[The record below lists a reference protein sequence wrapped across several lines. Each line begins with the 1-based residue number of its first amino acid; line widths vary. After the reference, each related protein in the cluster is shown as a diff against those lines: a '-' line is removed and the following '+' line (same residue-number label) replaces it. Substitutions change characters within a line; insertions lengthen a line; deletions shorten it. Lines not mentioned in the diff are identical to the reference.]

1 MGTHP
6 IFESDFD
13 CLTEIMEWDG
23 LDQAL
28 PNEIAK
34 FDQAQVA
41 RLRSQLLHQSNY
53 HHQTKAAT
61 NKASCT
67 MLKEIIDE
75 LGHRSGRAQG
85 LGHSITTFDKF
96 AFGDRHTIYILRDRP
111 PARKMQ
117 VSDEK
122 ENGEEEGEEEAQ
134 RAAPG
139 KVYGFIKIG
148 HKPLFVMDANGN
160 QLEVNPLC
168 VLDFYVLEE
177 YQRNGFGLKLFAN
190 MLRDQSINPAQLAI
204 DRPSAKFRA
213 FLKKH
218 YGLARNIPQVNNF
231 VIFDG
236 FFKLNPVRRNRNR
249 LFDDFN
255 DRRVKS
261 GNIDRRKVT
270 TPSSHHYHAMVERQK
285 TLPVAVT
292 PPSLPA
298 IHQPPASIMLQP
310 RREPIRNK
318 YGHQWAPQQRN
329 SRRSQQRINTAFN
342 IFGVRSNYS

>member
-1 MGTHP
+1 
-6 IFESDFD
+6 
-13 CLTEIMEWDG
+13 MEWDG
-23 LDQAL
+23 LDEAL
-28 PNEIAK
+28 PNEITK

-41 RLRSQLLHQSNY
+41 RLRSQLHYQSMNHYY
-53 HHQTKAAT
+53 HNAARGTTVT
-61 NKASCT
+61 NRASCT

-111 PARKMQ
+111 RARKMLNAESDGA
-117 VSDEK
+117 VEDDEEDEK
-122 ENGEEEGEEEAQ
+122 RPE
-134 RAAPG
+134 PG

-204 DRPSAKFRA
+204 DRPSVKFRA

-218 YGLARNIPQVNNF
+218 YGLAKNIPQVNNF
-231 VIFDG
+231 VIFEG

-261 GNIDRRKVT
+261 GYLDRRKTEKHLTVSKK
-270 TPSSHHYHAMVERQK
+270 PLEREK
-285 TLPVAVT
+285 TLPA
-292 PPSLPA
+292 PSSLPA
-298 IHQPPASIMLQP
+298 INPPASIMVQP

-318 YGHQWAPQQRN
+318 YGSHQWQPANHQRH
-329 SRRSQQRINTAFN
+329 SQRRINTAFN